1 MKAVLIIL
9 GSCCLLIG
17 LIGSYQWDSA
27 QNHGNTFGYY
37 GEYNGVSNALASIPG
52 VTVTGGWHNH
62 DVTLEEFGFD
72 IRVAGKPVRLLFS
85 ETDPI
90 RRMKRDAA
98 ISALQLRIK
107 PELDASGRK

>member
-17 LIGSYQWDSA
+17 LIGWYQWDSA
-27 QNHGNTFGYY
+27 QNRGSTFGYY
-37 GEYNGVSNALASIPG
+37 GQYNRVSNALASVPR
-52 VTVTGGWHNH
+52 VTITSGWHNH

-90 RRMKRDAA
+90 RRMNRDGA
-98 ISALQLRIK
+98 ISALQLRIQA
-107 PELDASGRK
+107 ELDASGRK